1 MASNQN
7 LDWKSFGGH
16 YEKNTSVSFNN
27 LTTDNLI
34 MKKPYNGLFT
44 VSGDLIVK
52 GRSILSNDLT
62 FSNVNISGDMDV
74 TGNLVVHKSAT
85 INESLIVKD
94 ISLKDIHVKNSLFLG
109 PKDNVIFT
117 VSGESNNN
125 LGINVKNPQATIDIS
140 SNVVNTLKMTSS
152 QIKNVNILSINR
164 DRHGITSFTDISK
177 SAIQFWNSDSSSNRI
192 YNNGGDLDTPRVL
205 QNSYNSSSISSYLDG
220 IMFIDCSNL
229 TIGRSIGLLTHSL
242 NETLVVKNNNSNNY
256 LFKYYENSNY
266 VSGNTLSLISN
277 TSSDSNASLHIITPS
292 FKGVVFNGGSYLPDN
307 TRSFSTLGLFDICG
321 EIYPAQTVV
330 SGNNRAYLKTTTGIN
345 TISPVTETYALCING
360 PTKITNDQIEMILN
374 VDFEIYKIIGC
385 KSYRPFSIITGSRS
399 SYNSKILYT
408 NDGGKNWNTST
419 YTTSQ
424 SGVTNTFS
432 KGFIDSSSS
441 AYLIDPDTKT
451 VIHTIDNCKSWTD
464 DTNFISDY
472 NFKFLLIADKIIFFS
487 VLKANRRQKKNQVL
501 VL

>member
-34 MKKPYNGLFT
+34 MKKPYNGIFT
-44 VSGDLIVK
+44 VSGDLIVTGK
-52 GRSILSNDLT
+52 SILSNDLT

-125 LGINVKNPQATIDIS
+125 LGINVINPKATIDVS
-140 SNVVNTLKMTSS
+140 SNVINTLKMSSS

-164 DRHGITSFTDISK
+164 DKHGITSFTDISK
-177 SAIQFWNSDSSSNRI
+177 SAIQFWNSNSI
-192 YNNGGDLDTPRVL
+192 KYNNGGDLDTTSLL

-229 TIGRSIGLLTHSL
+229 TIGRNIGLLTHSL
-242 NETLVVKNNNSNNY
+242 NETIVVKNNNSNDY
-256 LFKYYENSNY
+256 LFKYYENNSY
-266 VSGNTLSLISN
+266 VSGNTLSLIADTSN
-277 TSSDSNASLHIITPS
+277 SNASLHIITPS

-330 SGNNRAYLKTTTGIN
+330 SGNNRAYLKATTGIN

-374 VDFEIYKIIGC
+374 VDFEIYKIIG
-385 KSYRPFSIITGSRS
+385 
-399 SYNSKILYT
+399 
-408 NDGGKNWNTST
+408 
-419 YTTSQ
+419 
-424 SGVTNTFS
+424 
-432 KGFIDSSSS
+432 
-441 AYLIDPDTKT
+441 
-451 VIHTIDNCKSWTD
+451 
-464 DTNFISDY
+464 
-472 NFKFLLIADKIIFFS
+472 
-487 VLKANRRQKKNQVL
+487 
-501 VL
+501 